1 MNHGISQTPGLG
13 LPLPLTGASRV
24 YAILGDPIA
33 QAGSPGLFNQAF
45 RAKGVQAALVPFH
58 VGIDKLDIMLAAFRS
73 VGNFDGLVITVPHKI
88 AIAGMVDELGPM
100 AKRIGAVNA
109 IKKLPDGRLIGDNF
123 DGLGFVHGL
132 ATKGHRVTGRHV
144 LLIGAGGAGSAIA
157 HAVIDE
163 APASIG
169 VVDIDSRRADTLLY
183 DLGSIGSPVSI
194 LRAEASSPGYDV
206 IINCTSIG
214 MRETD
219 PLPVSPDILKP
230 GTLVIDII
238 LKPPI
243 SRLLQ
248 ESEKRGCAVHTGVH
262 MLSGQVEAICSF
274 FELPEVDNDART

>member
-1 MNHGISQTPGLG
+1 MNGTAQTPELG

-24 YAILGDPIA
+24 YAILGDPIV

-58 VGIDKLDIMLAAFRS
+58 VGIEKLDIMVEAFRS
-73 VGNFDGLVITVPHKI
+73 IGNFDGLVITVPHKI
-88 AIAGMVDELGPM
+88 AIAGMLDDLGPM
-100 AKRIGAVNA
+100 ARRIGAVNA

-123 DGLGFVHGL
+123 DGLGFIHGL
-132 ATKGHRVTGRHV
+132 AKKGHSVTGRHV

-169 VVDIDSRRADTLLY
+169 VVDIDRKRADTLLD
-183 DLGSIGSPVSI
+183 DLGSVGSPVSVSN
-194 LRAEASSPGYDV
+194 AESNSQGYDV
-206 IINCTSIG
+206 IINCTSLG

-230 GTLVIDII
+230 GALVVDII

-248 ESEKRGCAVHTGVH
+248 EAETRGCAVHAGIH
-262 MLSGQVEAICSF
+262 MLSGQVEAICRF
-274 FELPEVDNDART
+274 FELPEEDNDTRA